1 MKFVV
6 KELFSSREDCAM
18 KKLKNRRGKIDWEER
33 DEQIFCQVFS
43 SLGGLCKADISN
55 YGVRKEFRR
64 FFRGKFACCLRQMYL
79 CIVFMVLDL
88 RLKEDWLSGDNQ
100 FLFYTYPLLS
110 QIGH

>member
-1 MKFVV
+1 M
-6 KELFSSREDCAM
+6 
-18 KKLKNRRGKIDWEER
+18 GKIDWEER
-33 DEQIFCQVFS
+33 DEQNFCWVFS

-55 YGVRKEFRR
+55 CGVCKEFRR

-100 FLFYTYPLLS
+100 FFLYLYVLPL
-110 QIGH
+110 